1 MAGRYYVWFLEKG
14 LSEAKRIEHLEDV
27 QSSIR
32 DSTWRCLYTIAV
44 DFRLW
49 PEGRKHPSLF
59 KSFQGGWYGTI
70 QPNWHHYGEI
80 SGKTSFLHEDQGIAY
95 LRFFEH
101 STKTMLD
108 IPIHA
113 IVSSCSSG
121 FPKVAYSVDQYIEG
135 YLGWLDAFEAWKMGK
150 REPLL
155 ERQPQLL
162 KENFSDIVFETLKG
176 MNLVLI
182 QKIEIEAFNLNYETQ
197 RLLTIMMDEMTT
209 LFLQRCKPPYHHV
222 LEWEIDANLLERK
235 HPLIQHYLKLRRA
248 FPNIVPGR
256 AFIVVK

>member
-80 SGKTSFLHEDQGIAY
+80 SGKTSFLYEDQGIAY

-113 IVSSCSSG
+113 IVSSCSAG

-135 YLGWLDAFEAWKMGK
+135 YLGWLDAFENFQLGRHK
-150 REPLL
+150 PLVEL
-155 ERQPQLL
+155 QPQLL
-162 KENFSDIVFETLKG
+162 KENFSSIVFEKVVTINQAFIHQPTVERMTLAKD
-176 MNLVLI
+176 I
-182 QKIEIEAFNLNYETQ
+182 QT
-197 RLLTIMMDEMTT
+197 LLGLMVEEMTI
-209 LFLQRCKPPYHHV
+209 LFPQRCKPPYFHV
-222 LEWEIDANLLERK
+222 IEWDVDAKKLERK
-235 HPLIQHYLKLRRA
+235 HTLVAHYLQLRKT

-256 AFIVVK
+256 AFIIVK

>member
-1 MAGRYYVWFLEKG
+1 
-14 LSEAKRIEHLEDV
+14 
-27 QSSIR
+27 
-32 DSTWRCLYTIAV
+32 
-44 DFRLW
+44 
-49 PEGRKHPSLF
+49 
-59 KSFQGGWYGTI
+59 
-70 QPNWHHYGEI
+70 
-80 SGKTSFLHEDQGIAY
+80 
-95 LRFFEH
+95 
-101 STKTMLD
+101 
-108 IPIHA
+108 
-113 IVSSCSSG
+113 
-121 FPKVAYSVDQYIEG
+121 
-135 YLGWLDAFEAWKMGK
+135 MGN

-182 QKIEIEAFNLNYETQ
+182 QKIEIEAFNLNNETQ
-197 RLLTIMMDEMTT
+197 RLLTIMIDEMTT

-235 HPLIQHYLKLRRA
+235 HALIQHYLKLRRA

>member
-1 MAGRYYVWFLEKG
+1 VWFLEKS
-14 LSEAKRIEHLEDV
+14 LSEATRKGHLKDV

-49 PEGRKHPSLF
+49 EEGRQHPSLF

-70 QPNWHHYGEI
+70 QPDWHHYGEM
-80 SGKTSFLHEDQGIAY
+80 SGKTSFLYEDQGIAY

-135 YLGWLDAFEAWKMGK
+135 YVGWLDALEAWQLGQ
-150 REPLL
+150 REPILSL
-155 ERQPQLL
+155 KPQLL
-162 KENFSDIVFETLKG
+162 KENFSPIVFEKVVSIYQSFIQNPPHEGMTLANEIQ
-176 MNLVLI
+176 NLLGLI
-182 QKIEIEAFNLNYETQ
+182 ME
-197 RLLTIMMDEMTT
+197 EMTI
-209 LFLQRCKPPYHHV
+209 LFPQRCKPPYFHMI
-222 LEWEIDANLLERK
+222 EWDVDAIHLERK
-235 HPLIQHYLKLRRA
+235 HPLIEHYLQLRKT

-256 AFIVVK
+256 AFIIIK